1 MTDPRNDPAGTPGQ
15 GGGAS
20 PQGPGGKQ
28 TRHGL
33 FHRGSGGSSGST
45 TGSTA
50 TATRTTTTSTSVP
63 QQAGEAPGREQYAQ
77 QPRQGQEY
85 GSGYETRTAGF
96 GGGGLAKA
104 AKTSWAVLLLVALG
118 MIAVGIML
126 LVWPHASLTIIAI
139 LIGAAVL
146 GTGLVKL
153 WEGFT
158 ARSEAGGH
166 RAAYIVIGLVAVLA
180 GLYLI
185 RHHALSLFLVAFV
198 TGVFFIAQGISELGV
213 AISAHVPGRG
223 VRAVLGV
230 FSLAAGILMVVWP
243 SITLVLLFTLV
254 AAWLLFYG
262 VLLAALSFGLRKTSK
277 QAKADSAGGT
287 PSSRTL
293 AASTR

>member
-198 TGVFFIAQGISELGV
+198 TGVYFIMHGISDLGV
-213 AISAHVPGRG
+213 AFSARAGGRG
-223 VRAVLGV
+223 LRAVLGV
-230 FSLAAGILMVVWP
+230 FAIAAGILMVAWP
-243 SITLVLLFTLV
+243 GITLVLLFTLV

-262 VLLAALSFGLRKTSK
+262 VVLASLAFGVRRE
-277 QAKADSAGGT
+277 AKKITDR
-287 PSSRTL
+287 PSTTM
-293 AASTR
+293 AAPRAA